1 MTEARGRMESVTQ
14 SSFVFSC
21 LRSASAACL
30 LLIAFPAGVPSA
42 AQPSIIFFDDFSG
55 TLDRSKWNVIVTGT
69 GGFDTVNDE
78 QQAYVDSRDTL
89 AVVDRAEGAQGGVL
103 AIRGRR
109 APAFRAEDGKSYDF
123 VSGRVDT
130 RSKFDFTYGTAAAR
144 IKLTAGAG
152 LWPAFWALG
161 NGDWPDT
168 GEIDIMENVG
178 DPAWVNFALHGPKY
192 SGGKGLVQRSSFAT
206 PADITGW
213 HVYAVRWTRDAL
225 VFTVDDREAWRVS
238 RAMVETHGRWA
249 YDNPKH
255 LILNQAIGGVYPHA
269 VNRVARPYYGLPQAT
284 VDLIND
290 GRAVMLVDW
299 VRVTQP

>member
-1 MTEARGRMESVTQ
+1 MRTVLAGWLIV
-14 SSFVFSC
+14 
-21 LRSASAACL
+21 LWAATIL
-30 LLIAFPAGVPSA
+30 PQ
-42 AQPSIIFFDDFSG
+42 AQPATIFFDDFSG
-55 TLDRSKWNVIVTGT
+55 RALDRSKWNVIVTGT
-69 GGFDTVNDE
+69 GGFATVNDE

-89 AVVDRAEGAQGGVL
+89 AVLDSADGAQGGVL
-103 AIRGRR
+103 AIRARR

-123 VSGRVDT
+123 VSGRLDT

-161 NGDWPDT
+161 NGDWPET

-192 SGGKGLVQRSSFAT
+192 SADKGLVQRSAFTA
-206 PADITGW
+206 PADVTGW
-213 HVYAVRWTRDAL
+213 HVYAVRWTTDAL

-238 RAMVETHGRWA
+238 RAMVESHGRWA
-249 YDNPKH
+249 YHNPKH
-255 LILNQAIGGVYPHA
+255 LIVNQAIGGVYPHA
-269 VNRVARPYYGLPQAT
+269 VNHVTKPYYGVPPST
-284 VDLIND
+284 VDLIDD